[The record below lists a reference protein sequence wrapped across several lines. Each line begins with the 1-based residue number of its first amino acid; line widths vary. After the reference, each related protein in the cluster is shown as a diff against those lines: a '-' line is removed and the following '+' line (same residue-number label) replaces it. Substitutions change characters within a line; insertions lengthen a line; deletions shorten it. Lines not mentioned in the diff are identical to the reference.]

1 MRCIECSNA
10 QFRDESDAGRDRVLR
25 EMSKHGFSGC
35 RLHKATFRDYAREWD
50 CPSGVA
56 APKEVVD
63 RRIAWA
69 ERQVK

>member
-25 EMSKHGFSGC
+25 EMSKHGAAGC

-56 APKEVVD
+56 AQPEAVEKRLVWA
-63 RRIAWA
+63 RR
-69 ERQVK
+69 QP